1 MGGEGEDV
9 EAEEGQVA
17 EGFPRVPPLP
27 AVRVVAASEGGGG
40 HGVVAG
46 SMNE

>member
-1 MGGEGEDV
+1 VGGEGEEV

-27 AVRVVAASEGGGG
+27 AVRVVTGSEGGGGG

-46 SMNE
+46 SL